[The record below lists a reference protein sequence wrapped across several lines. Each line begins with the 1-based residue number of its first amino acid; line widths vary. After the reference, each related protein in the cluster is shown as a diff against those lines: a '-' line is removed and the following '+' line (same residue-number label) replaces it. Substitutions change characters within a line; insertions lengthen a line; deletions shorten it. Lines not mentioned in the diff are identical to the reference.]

1 MLKPD
6 ARKLVGMAQQLRTR
20 GRDMLVCRKCGSV
33 FPEGRATHDGWYYEC
48 PEDGC
53 DSRGLGQGLK
63 RA

>member
-1 MLKPD
+1 
-6 ARKLVGMAQQLRTR
+6 MAQQLRTR

-33 FPEGRATHDGWYYEC
+33 FPEGRATHDGWHYEC